1 MTLVGGKTI
10 MTYPRGPNERLIV
23 QNPNSSFCLYELTI
37 QYLLF
42 LGPHYGSLQPT
53 CSPSNPLVPH
63 PNNAINYSLALD
75 DMREL
80 IDRVGLNGSDYAQH
94 SGKRGGACYAAKAGL
109 IEEEI
114 REIGNWKN
122 TATARLYI
130 DKSTPL
136 RMKRQLK
143 MIKDL
148 I

>member
-1 MTLVGGKTI
+1 MSD
-10 MTYPRGPNERLIV
+10 PRGPNERLIV
-23 QNPNSSFCLYELTI
+23 PNPQSTFCLYEMTI

-53 CSPSNPLVPH
+53 CSPQSNLIPH
-63 PNNAINYSLALD
+63 PTNAINYNQALD

-80 IDRVGLNGSDYAQH
+80 IDQVGLKGDEYAQH
-94 SGKRGGACYAAKAGL
+94 SGKRGGACYAAKVGM

-114 REIGNWKN
+114 REIGNWKS

-143 MIKDL
+143 MIRDL
-148 I
+148 M